1 MSFPKDLKYSVEHEW
16 IRVEGDTGVVGISD
30 HAQSQLG
37 DIIFVDV
44 NTLGEEISQNDVFG
58 SVDAVKTASDL
69 FLPIS
74 GEIIEINSQLESN
87 PELVNNDPY
96 GDGWIIKIKIKD
108 SSELDSLMDAD
119 SYQNFVG

>member
-16 IRVEGDTGVVGISD
+16 IRVEGDKGVVGISD

-96 GDGWIIKIKIKD
+96 GEGWIIKIKIKD

>member
-96 GDGWIIKIKIKD
+96 GEGWIIKIKIKD